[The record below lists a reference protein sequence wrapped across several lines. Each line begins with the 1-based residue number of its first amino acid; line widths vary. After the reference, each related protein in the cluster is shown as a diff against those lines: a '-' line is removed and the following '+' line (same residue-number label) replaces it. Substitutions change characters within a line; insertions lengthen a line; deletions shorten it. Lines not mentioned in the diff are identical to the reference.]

1 MTMRPLMSVRGRI
14 GAVLIIAGAAVA
26 GSPARAH
33 HSVPGSFNIDKT
45 TVIKGAVS
53 KIDWIPLWP

>member
-1 MTMRPLMSVRGRI
+1 MSVRGRI
-14 GAVLIIAGAAVA
+14 GAVLIIAGAVVA

-45 TVIKGAVS
+45 TVIKGTVS